1 MRDTEVP
8 HFWQSAEGCLGPVSM
23 VLAESSHELQLQLD
37 IIHIE
42 NKLMHLNVSYS
53 ITCEADPNVE
63 LGA

>member
-1 MRDTEVP
+1 
-8 HFWQSAEGCLGPVSM
+8 M